1 MTKSWSDAFF
11 GQVESLER
19 PSMLLVNAF
28 VDPPE
33 GDAASKDSLFFGGNP
48 AAVCK
53 LREGIQYRGFYYFVL
68 QTTPRLTAKGLQSVT
83 HISLYI

>member
-19 PSMLLVNAF
+19 TSMLLVNAF

-33 GDAASKDSLFFGGNP
+33 GDAASKDALFFGGNP

-53 LREGIQYRGFYYFVL
+53 LREGIQYRRFYYFVF
-68 QTTPRLTAKGLQSVT
+68 TTARLAAEGLQSVT